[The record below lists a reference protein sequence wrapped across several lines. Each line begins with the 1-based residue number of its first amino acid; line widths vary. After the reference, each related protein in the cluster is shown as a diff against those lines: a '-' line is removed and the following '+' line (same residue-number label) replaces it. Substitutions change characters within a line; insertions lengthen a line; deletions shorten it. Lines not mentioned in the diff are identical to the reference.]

1 MSTLD
6 SIIAPLLIILVDILA
21 FYIFGRMGKKSSGEG
36 TKYEPFTG
44 GEKDVPTR
52 GLYQSNLFVF
62 AALFLVVE
70 VFALL
75 LAGSY
80 LAPNPYY
87 PILFLLGG
95 SGAIL
100 LVVWWLIVIGGV
112 RFS

>member
-1 MSTLD
+1 MSTVDVIL
-6 SIIAPLLIILVDILA
+6 APLLVILVDVVV
-21 FYIFGRMGKKSSGEG
+21 FYLFGRMGKKSSGEG

-44 GEKDVPTR
+44 GERDVPTR

-70 VFALL
+70 VFALI

-80 LAPNPYY
+80 LAPGPYY
-87 PILFLLGG
+87 PLLFLLGG

-100 LVVWWLIVIGGV
+100 LVVWWLIIIGGV
-112 RFS
+112 RFT